1 VQFKQYYGKILSMIE
16 GLGLS
21 PQSPPGNYAYVHCQL
36 FAIGDALRL
45 GQLGRL
51 SRPDNVMSV

>member
-1 VQFKQYYGKILSMIE
+1 MIE

-21 PQSPPGNYAYVHCQL
+21 PQSPPPGNYAYVHCQL

-51 SRPDNVMSV
+51 SRPDNVNVCLRPADEI